1 MGRDKAFIR
10 TPSLSL
16 SLLLGPLG
24 AEGAAAAAAEAM
36 EVPEA
41 RLLPFLLLAGVG
53 EVGGGGSLAGGGC
66 LGLAPVSLLLLVQLL
81 EEAEPAA
88 TSN

>member
-1 MGRDKAFIR
+1 
-10 TPSLSL
+10 
-16 SLLLGPLG
+16 
-24 AEGAAAAAAEAM
+24 M